1 MTFRCL
7 KYAKPTKS
15 NWDFPDAAGK
25 RGGNEAINYNTGEME
40 DGGLGKRDGESDEIM
55 RALEKWLSKWREF
68 DDIGWMDEVGL

>member
-1 MTFRCL
+1 MEVDVDNSGT
-7 KYAKPTKS
+7 
-15 NWDFPDAAGK
+15 AGK

-68 DDIGWMDEVGL
+68 DDIGWMDKVGP